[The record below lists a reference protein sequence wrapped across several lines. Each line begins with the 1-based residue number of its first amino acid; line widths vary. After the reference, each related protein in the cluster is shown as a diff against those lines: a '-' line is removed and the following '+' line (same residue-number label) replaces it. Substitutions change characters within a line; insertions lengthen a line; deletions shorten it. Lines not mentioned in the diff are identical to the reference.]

1 MITSLSTADNNDQEN
16 AQSYEEK
23 VNRNEQKIEKMHE
36 TKSLFLE
43 NIYRIDKSLA
53 ILIKKK
59 GRSLKSIKLET
70 KKEKLQLTPQKYKGP

>member
-1 MITSLSTADNNDQEN
+1 
-16 AQSYEEK
+16 
-23 VNRNEQKIEKMHE
+23 MHE

-59 GRSLKSIKLET
+59 GRSLKSIKLEM
-70 KKEKLQLTPQKYKGP
+70 KKNLQLMLKKYKG